1 MDGKLI
7 ILVGVLI
14 GTFVLSY
21 FMAKLHFGDGTDDP
35 FFF

>member
-1 MDGKLI
+1 MILLLI
-7 ILVGVLI
+7 LI

-21 FMAKLHFGDGTDDP
+21 FMTKQHEGDDP